1 MGSENKGKK
10 NLVSLSSGPRRGSS
24 KPGVTGRSHVHET
37 VCYFLAG
44 VFVSYRFDVYR
55 KVPKDLTEPTLT
67 GAVSKFF
74 FPILILEYSA
84 PFSLLNFL
92 QGPQVSCNQHRW
104 GGEGVWNGTVSRIM
118 LRNVIMSYTLTRL
131 SLRICTINVLYVFRN
146 KWKYLGL
153 MLSDLSSYV
162 KYQQLI
168 WNILYSGT
176 IFLSFLTLER
186 TNMYKIFSVD
196 D

>member
-1 MGSENKGKK
+1 MGSDNKGKK

-74 FPILILEYSA
+74 FSNTHTRILS
-84 PFSLLNFL
+84 SLLF
-92 QGPQVSCNQHRW
+92 
-104 GGEGVWNGTVSRIM
+104 
-118 LRNVIMSYTLTRL
+118 
-131 SLRICTINVLYVFRN
+131 
-146 KWKYLGL
+146 
-153 MLSDLSSYV
+153 V
-162 KYQQLI
+162 KF
-168 WNILYSGT
+168 SARPT
-176 IFLSFLTLER
+176 SF
-186 TNMYKIFSVD
+186 S
-196 D
+196 

>member
-10 NLVSLSSGPRRGSS
+10 NLVSLFSGPRRGSS

-74 FPILILEYSA
+74 FPILVLEYSA

-104 GGEGVWNGTVSRIM
+104 GGGLKWNCFKNYAKECHHELHFNTTLFAHLHYQCTVCIQKQM
-118 LRNVIMSYTLTRL
+118 
-131 SLRICTINVLYVFRN
+131 
-146 KWKYLGL
+146 
-153 MLSDLSSYV
+153 
-162 KYQQLI
+162 
-168 WNILYSGT
+168 
-176 IFLSFLTLER
+176 
-186 TNMYKIFSVD
+186 KIFRSHAVRSLFLC
-196 D
+196 